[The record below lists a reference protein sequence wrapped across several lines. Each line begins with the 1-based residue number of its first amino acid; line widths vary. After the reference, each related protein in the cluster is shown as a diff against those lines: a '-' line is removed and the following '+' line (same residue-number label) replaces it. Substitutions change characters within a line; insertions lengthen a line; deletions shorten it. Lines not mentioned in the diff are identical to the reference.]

1 MTAIAPRRKGWCPGA
16 LRPMETGDGLL
27 VRVRASA
34 GRLSL
39 DQAAAIADAALA
51 CGNGALSLSGRGN
64 VQIRGLSARS
74 LLELR
79 ARLDAVGLIDA
90 DPEVERLRNIV
101 TSPLDDIDGEAAFD
115 LAPGVASLEKRLAQD
130 ARLRRLPGK
139 FSFILDALGR
149 LPLGDIDADIRFEA
163 IPGAGEQAFSVFLAG
178 EDALAA
184 TCCAAETGDAA
195 ARLAAAFLELA
206 GAGAGE
212 GAARRMRPLVERIGA
227 KAVFAEAGL
236 AARAATRSQRRASLG
251 DLLGAH
257 AFGDAI
263 VVGAAAAFG
272 DIEASRFKALIESA
286 RTMRASGLRLTP
298 WRAFLIAGLDPR
310 RAASLVA
317 AGSRLGFILGADD
330 PQLRVVACPG
340 APACMHAHRPLR
352 EDALRWAALLPKG
365 EGLALHVSGCAK
377 GCARAQSTP
386 ATLTATA
393 TGYDLV
399 LAGRAGDRPTR
410 RGLSPGRVEE
420 LLLSEGAR
428 IFGGE
433 GRPA

>member
-1 MTAIAPRRKGWCPGA
+1 MTAIAPARKGWCPGA

-27 VRVRASA
+27 VRIRASA

-39 DQAAAIADAALA
+39 DQAAAIADAAIA

-64 VQIRGLSARS
+64 LQLRGLSERS
-74 LLELR
+74 LPNLH

-101 TSPLDDIDGEAAFD
+101 ASPLDDIDGEAAFD
-115 LAPGVASLEKRLAQD
+115 LAPSVASLEKRLAED

-149 LPLGDIDADIRFEA
+149 LPVGDIDADIRFEA
-163 IPGAGEQAFSVFLAG
+163 VPGAGEQAFSVFLAG
-178 EDALAA
+178 EDGLAA
-184 TCCAAETGDAA
+184 TCCAAATGEAA
-195 ARLAAAFLELA
+195 ARLAAAFLEL
-206 GAGAGE
+206 AGAGE

-227 KAVFAEAGL
+227 RALFAEAGL
-236 AARAATRSQRRASLG
+236 ATRAAMRSQRRASLG

-272 DIEASRFKALIESA
+272 DIEAGRFKALIESA
-286 RTMRASGLRLTP
+286 RMMRASGLRLTP

-310 RAASLVA
+310 RAASFVA
-317 AGSRLGFILGADD
+317 ADSRLGFILGADD
-330 PQLRVVACPG
+330 PRLRVVACPG

-377 GCARAQSTP
+377 GCARAKSTP

-399 LAGRAGDRPTR
+399 LAGKAGDTPAR
-410 RGLSPGRVEE
+410 RGLSSGAVEGV
-420 LLLSEGAR
+420 LLSEGAR
-428 IFGGE
+428 IFAGE
-433 GRPA
+433 RRPA